1 MTDFLFP
8 GPVRVTG
15 NFPACSVTDVG
26 ARMPSSKVDSFFD
39 SFILCLAFQ
48 A

>member
-1 MTDFLFP
+1 MTDFLLP

-15 NFPACSVTDVG
+15 NLPACSVTDVG
-26 ARMPSSKVDSFFD
+26 ARIPASKVESFFL
-39 SFILCLAFQ
+39 FLAFH

>member
-15 NFPACSVTDVG
+15 NFPACSVTEVG
-26 ARMPSSKVDSFFD
+26 ARIPSSKVDSFFL
-39 SFILCLAFQ
+39 FLAFQ